1 MNDFGITLQRL
12 NLQFPIRSKYGVDY
26 TLKINLTLIEYHNW
40 MSLPLVKQSKNSIC
54 PEIVNKMNSIID
66 SILKNDIAKNQ
77 TLALFLNP
85 VHLI

>member
-1 MNDFGITLQRL
+1 M
-12 NLQFPIRSKYGVDY
+12 P
-26 TLKINLTLIEYHNW
+26 
-40 MSLPLVKQSKNSIC
+40 LPLVKQSKNSIC